1 MRTQTDGETI
11 RRLREERG
19 FTLAELAEI
28 AKISES
34 HMCRLENEERH
45 GTRDVRFRV
54 ATALGTTL
62 ADISKPVPR
71 TKAAPRQ
78 RAEAA

>member
-1 MRTQTDGETI
+1 MRTQSDGETI

-19 FTLAELAEI
+19 LTLKELAGL
-28 AKISES
+28 AQISEA

-45 GTRDVRFRV
+45 GTRDVRLKV
-54 ATALGTTL
+54 ATALGTDL
-62 ADISKPVPR
+62 ATISKPVPR
-71 TKAAPRQ
+71 IPRQ